1 MTLCVREFVS
11 CEHHKE
17 SVVSGEI
24 IYETTRLI
32 LWFCGLHTRL
42 DCSLILP

>member
-24 IYETTRLI
+24 IYCGAVVYI
-32 LWFCGLHTRL
+32 LGWTLVYFCR
-42 DCSLILP
+42 D